1 MLAIKLFSIVRPSA
15 TIKSIGHWMKNKRQ
29 IKSNKN
35 RYCYAKR
42 IIINLDTGTHTHTKI
57 HPASRALIVIISVLG
72 NNRIARSR
80 QPTISYSIIIMCG
93 SLQWLSGFVWVSVRV
108 YFISSWLDVCELHC
122 MFMTSS
128 GFSSCIFLHR
138 SSERARSQARSL
150 IANHNSKHFGIFIEC
165 ITWTER
171 ELLQKRP
178 VFSHCPLNTFSSA

>member
-1 MLAIKLFSIVRPSA
+1 M
-15 TIKSIGHWMKNKRQ
+15 
-29 IKSNKN
+29 
-35 RYCYAKR
+35 
-42 IIINLDTGTHTHTKI
+42 
-57 HPASRALIVIISVLG
+57 AL
-72 NNRIARSR
+72 
-80 QPTISYSIIIMCG
+80 
-93 SLQWLSGFVWVSVRV
+93 WLCVWVSVRV

-171 ELLQKRP
+171 ELLQKKTGFFSLP
-178 VFSHCPLNTFSSA
+178 VEHIFFGIEFSCFSLFIVLSLSSRDVSYKSDYYFVFHFAIQFHFAKPTHICGDEYTCCKANNVHNLLEDGLSTDESSVSIAESMTNRQHNSML